1 MLTESS
7 FFVTYSFAISSLVLF
22 KSMSKDYFTYL
33 DYDSTTPV
41 DPRVLDEML
50 PYVKEN
56 YANPNSSHSFG
67 QIINSTIFKSR
78 IIHEE

>member
-1 MLTESS
+1 MLRD
-7 FFVTYSFAISSLVLF
+7 VHPVLY
-22 KSMSKDYFTYL
+22 KSMSKDNFTYL
-33 DYDSTTPV
+33 DYNSTTPV

-67 QIINSTIFKSR
+67 QA
-78 IIHEE
+78 IH

>member
-1 MLTESS
+1 MTKEN
-7 FFVTYSFAISSLVLF
+7 
-22 KSMSKDYFTYL
+22 FTYL
-33 DYDSTTPV
+33 DYNSTTPV

-67 QIINSTIFKSR
+67 QKINSKISAVSESISQALNCSSKELIYTSGAT
-78 IIHEE
+78 E